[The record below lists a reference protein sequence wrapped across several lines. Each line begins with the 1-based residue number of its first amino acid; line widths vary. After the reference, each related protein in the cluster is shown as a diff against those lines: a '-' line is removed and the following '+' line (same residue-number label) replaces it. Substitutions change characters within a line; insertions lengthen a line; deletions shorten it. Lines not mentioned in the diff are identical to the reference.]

1 MKNIVFTW
9 IGMVL
14 ILGCKL
20 ATAADIHYPLIPMP
34 EKLTP
39 REGTFQLSK
48 ATRIILN
55 SQDAHLKTATDF
67 LVNLIHQ
74 SAGYKLAYAKTTVL
88 KNSISF
94 IIDNKISNDEGYTL
108 LVTPDAI
115 TVKSKTPAGA
125 FMAIQTLRQLMPAA
139 VEEKKATAQNF
150 AIPAVEIEDAPRFGY
165 RGLMLDVGRYF
176 LPMDF
181 IKKYIDALSFYKINT
196 FHLHLTEDQ
205 GWRVEIKKY
214 PRLQE
219 VSAWRD
225 ETTVGHARDTPRKYD
240 GKKHGGYYTQAELKD
255 LVKFAQDRFITIIP
269 EIEMPGHS
277 QAALAAYPSL
287 GCVLDTTYK
296 VSTSW
301 GVHKDVY
308 CPKEETFKF
317 LEDVLTEVISI
328 FPSKYIHIGGDEC
341 PKDRWKASA
350 FCQELIKEKGLKDE
364 HGLQSYFIG
373 RIEKFLNSKGRAII
387 GWDEILEGGLAPN
400 ATVMSWRGE
409 KGGIEAARQNHNV
422 VMTPNTFLYID
433 YYQTREGRAKE
444 PLAIG
449 GFLPL
454 EKVYSYNPIPADFTL
469 QQAKY
474 IMGAQAN
481 VWTEYI
487 PDGKQ
492 AEHMTFPR
500 ACALAELSWS
510 PDSRKDYTDFKKRLA
525 ENVAHLEKM
534 DVNFAGY
541 FREE

>member
-1 MKNIVFTW
+1 MKKIKFTL
-9 IGMVL
+9 IGIALMLVSEFASA
-14 ILGCKL
+14 G
-20 ATAADIHYPLIPMP
+20 DIRYPLIPMP

-39 REGTFQLSK
+39 REGSFQLSK
-48 ATRIILN
+48 TTKIVLN
-55 SQDAHLKTATDF
+55 SPDAHLKTATDF

-74 SAGYKLAYAKTTVL
+74 SAGYNLAYAKTGS

-94 IIDNKISNDEGYTL
+94 IIDSKIANDEGYTL
-108 LVTPDAI
+108 LVAPDAI

-125 FMAIQTLRQLMPAA
+125 FMAIQTLRQLMPAE
-139 VEEKKATAQNF
+139 VEEKKASVQNF

-205 GWRVEIKKY
+205 GWRIEIKKY

-219 VSAWRD
+219 VSAWRN

-240 GKKHGGYYTQAELKD
+240 GKKHGGYYTQAELKE

-287 GCVLDTTYK
+287 GCVLDTTYN

-350 FCQELIKEKGLKDE
+350 FCQQLIKEKGLKDE
-364 HGLQSYFIG
+364 HGLQSYFIR

-409 KGGIEAARQNHNV
+409 NGGIEAARQNHNV

-433 YYQTREGRAKE
+433 YYQTKEGRAKE

-454 EKVYSYNPIPADFTL
+454 EKVYSYNPVPADFTP

-474 IMGAQAN
+474 ILGAQAN
-481 VWTEYI
+481 LWTEYV

-492 AEHMTFPR
+492 AGHMTFPR
-500 ACALAELSWS
+500 VCALAELSWT
-510 PDSRKDYTDFKKRLA
+510 PDSKKNYADFKKRLT
-525 ENVAHLEKM
+525 ENVAHLSKM
-534 DVNFAGY
+534 DMNFAPY
-541 FREE
+541 FMEE